1 MSTNLPCII
10 GVAQHTWRANEGDA
24 PEPLV
29 QWELMARAAAK
40 DAGNEAW
47 LLMIDEVDVVF
58 SLSWNYDDAP
68 AQLAEKLGIKKYHQK
83 LSGLSGT
90 SPQKF
95 INEAAEQIIAGKSE
109 LALIVG
115 GEALATKKKA
125 KKEERKLSWAKPQAK
140 PMMPFDDPFHP
151 SEVAH
156 QIFQAYL
163 TFAMLDSARRKHHGL
178 SLLQNREQ
186 EAAMMA
192 SLSQI
197 AVKSPDAWF
206 PKAYGKDELLDTSG
220 SNRFVAWPFTKLQ
233 MAFMDV
239 DMAAAVIIASDKK
252 ADELGVPKEKRIYLH
267 GWSYAREPVTIAERP
282 ELWHSPA
289 MEIASQQ
296 ALNMAGI
303 GSQEITHFDLYSCF
317 PSSLNFTRDAL
328 GIPENDTRK
337 LSVTGGLP
345 YFGGPGNNYTA
356 HSIVAMVNTLRQHPG
371 DYGLVSGVGMHMTNH
386 VFSIYSSTP
395 PVKTPTPPDYAKAR
409 HFVESIGKKEIV
421 NEANGTATIAACS
434 ILYAPDKN
442 TAYAVCD
449 LPDGKRCYAI
459 CDDAAAVAKMEQ
471 EESIGKTV
479 TLHSDGK
486 VNRF

>member
-1 MSTNLPCII
+1 MSSNLPCII
-10 GVAQHTWRANEGDA
+10 GVAQKTWRANEGDC
-24 PEPLV
+24 PEPLL
-29 QWELMARAAAK
+29 QWEQMARAAAK
-40 DAGNEAW
+40 DAGNEA
-47 LLMIDEVDVVF
+47 LLSSIDEVDVVF

-68 AQLAEKLGIKKYHQK
+68 AQLAEKLGIKKYHKK

-95 INEAAEQIIAGKSE
+95 INEAAEQIISGKSE

-125 KKEERKLSWAKPQAK
+125 KKEDRKLPWAKPQNK
-140 PMMPFDDPFHP
+140 TSMPFDDPFHP
-151 SEVAH
+151 SEIAH

-163 TFAMLDSARRKHHGL
+163 TFAMLDSARRKQHGL
-178 SLLQNREQ
+178 SLQQNREQ
-186 EAAMMA
+186 EAQMMA
-192 SLSQI
+192 RLSAI
-197 AVKSPDAWF
+197 AASNHDAWF
-206 PKAYGKDELLDTSG
+206 PKSYSASELLDTSG
-220 SNRFVAWPFTKLQ
+220 SNRFIAYPFTKLQ

-239 DMAAAVIIASDKK
+239 DMAAAVIIASDRK
-252 ADELGVPKEKRIYLH
+252 ADELGVPKHKRIYLH
-267 GWSYAREPVTIAERP
+267 GWSYAREPVYIAERP

-303 GSQEITHFDLYSCF
+303 ASQQLSHFDIYSCF
-317 PSSLNFTRDAL
+317 PSSLNFTKDAL
-328 GIPENDTRK
+328 GISDHDTRK

-356 HSIVAMVNTLRQHPG
+356 HSVVAMVNTLRRHPG

-386 VFSIYSSTP
+386 VFGVYSSTP
-395 PVKTPTPPDYAKAR
+395 PTKSQTTPDYAKGKQ
-409 HFVESIGKKEIV
+409 FVENIGKKEII
-421 NEANGTATIAACS
+421 NEASGSATIAAYS

-459 CDDAAAVAKMEQ
+459 CDDAATVAKMAQ
-471 EESIGKTV
+471 EESVGKTV
-479 TLHSDGK
+479 TLRCENQ